1 MYFSAREKRI
11 VEILLHNP
19 LGVQI
24 DYLCEE
30 FKVSKRTIYRE
41 LSSLE
46 GTLAQYQMKL
56 IKEKGAGYKLIGNEF
71 LLAELKMKL
80 SKIKNEF
87 DPKQRQSAITCL
99 LLTTDEEMKM
109 EAMALDFGVSIGTI
123 QADLAS
129 IEEILSGFTIQVQR
143 KKSIGISVKAPES
156 ERRQILSGVINSELN
171 EYDFFEFL
179 KRLEKEQLLDT
190 LDNYFMKYIDNES
203 LYIANHAIQSIQ
215 KRFFEKVTDSQLQ
228 QLIILLAISIHR
240 LKLGKEITDIQ
251 YSIKETDIH
260 QPIEIASEL
269 FADVEKLIEVNVTDH
284 EIYFLALQ
292 IRGMNGHI
300 QRDIFLENYDVE
312 LSFKIK
318 ELIHLVSTRIE
329 WDFSHDTT
337 LFYDLMAH
345 LSAALKRSVAPIPQM
360 NNPLLEKI
368 KIKYTELYQIL
379 EESLASVFPET
390 VFLLNEV
397 AYIVIH
403 FASTYE
409 KKSKTK
415 KLSVLVICSSG
426 IGTAKILENRLKK
439 NIPEI
444 NEVLISRIAQL
455 DSLEL
460 GSFDL
465 ILSTIFLSGFRAE
478 YKVITPLL
486 LEEEIRDIQL
496 YIKSNFTSTTFLTK
510 DTRQQINTTNDQIE
524 SFQEVYKGM
533 KVANQIL
540 ENFDIKAVRY
550 SQTLES
556 TINEICQSLEGLI
569 LTDAKVVAAKLMG
582 RLKQAPIGIPE
593 TNLALFHCIS
603 SEIKFPYFSIYE
615 IKEPLSI
622 IGMDRTSIKVKRIL
636 LLLGPEPLSDYD
648 QKVLGEISASIIESN
663 LNMELYNSGARDEIY
678 RLLSKLFLIE
688 LTKYK

>member
-56 IKEKGAGYKLIGNEF
+56 IKEKGAGYKLIGNEV

-269 FADVEKLIEVNVTDH
+269 FADIEKLIEVNVTDH

-379 EESLASVFPET
+379 EESLTSVFPET

-426 IGTAKILENRLKK
+426 IGSAKILENRLKK

-496 YIKSNFTSTTFLTK
+496 YIKSNYTSTTFLTK
-510 DTRQQINTTNDQIE
+510 DTRQQINTTNNQIE

-603 SEIKFPYFSIYE
+603 SEIKFSYFSIYE

-622 IGMDRTSIKVKRIL
+622 IGMDRTSIKMKRIL

-688 LTKYK
+688 LTKYN

>member
-1 MYFSAREKRI
+1 MRFRAFKKR
-11 VEILLHNP
+11 
-19 LGVQI
+19 
-24 DYLCEE
+24 
-30 FKVSKRTIYRE
+30 S
-41 LSSLE
+41 
-46 GTLAQYQMKL
+46 
-56 IKEKGAGYKLIGNEF
+56 
-71 LLAELKMKL
+71 
-80 SKIKNEF
+80 
-87 DPKQRQSAITCL
+87 
-99 LLTTDEEMKM
+99 
-109 EAMALDFGVSIGTI
+109 
-123 QADLAS
+123 
-129 IEEILSGFTIQVQR
+129 
-143 KKSIGISVKAPES
+143 
-156 ERRQILSGVINSELN
+156 
-171 EYDFFEFL
+171 
-179 KRLEKEQLLDT
+179 
-190 LDNYFMKYIDNES
+190 
-203 LYIANHAIQSIQ
+203 
-215 KRFFEKVTDSQLQ
+215 FEKVTDSQLQ

-251 YSIKETDIH
+251 YSIKEKDIH

-337 LFYDLMAH
+337 LFYDLMAN

-368 KIKYTELYQIL
+368 KNKYTELYQIL

-622 IGMDRTSIKVKRIL
+622 IGMDRTSIKMKRIL

>member
-56 IKEKGAGYKLIGNEF
+56 IKEKGAGYKLIGNEV

-87 DPKQRQSAITCL
+87 DPKQRQSAIACL

-228 QLIILLAISIHR
+228 QLIILLAISIQR

-269 FADVEKLIEVNVTDH
+269 FADIEKLIEVNVTDH

-379 EESLASVFPET
+379 EESLANVFPET

-510 DTRQQINTTNDQIE
+510 DIRQQINTTNDQIE

-622 IGMDRTSIKVKRIL
+622 IGMDRTSIKMKRIL

>member
-56 IKEKGAGYKLIGNEF
+56 IKEKGAGYKLIGNEV

-203 LYIANHAIQSIQ
+203 LYIANHAIQSVQ

-269 FADVEKLIEVNVTDH
+269 FADIEKLIEVNVTDH

-622 IGMDRTSIKVKRIL
+622 IGMDRTSIKMKRIL

>member
-56 IKEKGAGYKLIGNEF
+56 IKEKGAGYKLIGNEV

-87 DPKQRQSAITCL
+87 DPKQRQSAIACL

-228 QLIILLAISIHR
+228 QLIILLAISIQR

-269 FADVEKLIEVNVTDH
+269 FADIEKLIEVNVTDH

-379 EESLASVFPET
+379 EESLANVFPET

-510 DTRQQINTTNDQIE
+510 DIRQQINTTNDQIE

-569 LTDAKVVAAKLMG
+569 LTDAKVVAAKLME

-622 IGMDRTSIKVKRIL
+622 IGMDRTSIKMKRIL